1 MARISTSVSFSE
13 ENHQLL
19 KNYCENSDAKVS
31 TLINRLINEYFTGD
45 RSEKDTAMADI
56 RYEILKKQTEKLQEE
71 VEAQW
76 AAIHAAISDHGSAS
90 EKRLSEKEKKEDQIL
105 ERLEKEFGDIPIKNG
120 DHQYRAW
127 ARSLKLEGSDP
138 QAITKNRIASIAG
151 FTGASRAD
159 VMEIVVRDYMGL
171 IDLLNA
177 DPGVL

>member
-1 MARISTSVSFSE
+1 MGRITVSVSVPDNYLPYLEDMKAKNINFSAKVVE
-13 ENHQLL
+13 LL
-19 KNYCENSDAKVS
+19 EAYWTGGSEGASLSDA
-31 TLINRLINEYFTGD
+31 
-45 RSEKDTAMADI
+45 

-105 ERLEKEFGDIPIKNG
+105 ERLEKEFGDIPIRDG
-120 DHQYRAW
+120 VHQYRSW

-138 QAITKNRIASIAG
+138 QSIVKNRIASIAG
-151 FTGASRAD
+151 FVGGSKAD
-159 VMEIVVRDYMGL
+159 VLEVVKREYPGL